1 MDVLTHTAIALG
13 CMYATYHWGRYLA
26 KRSMVE
32 SVIESM
38 LDNLEKDG
46 LIAVTKNKAG
56 EKDIVPIS
64 EVVAKALRDA
74 K

>member
-26 KRSMVE
+26 KSSMIE
-32 SVIESM
+32 TIIESM

-46 LIAVTKNKAG
+46 LIAVKENKAG
-56 EKDIVPIS
+56 EKGIVPIS